1 LHPSEQSLLEALA
14 TVRAATVAQLTR
26 AHVTEHQAPDPET
39 AGRTVRKNLVRLM
52 AFGLVRRFINTA
64 RDRKI
69 GPAGYV
75 YVLTNVGARLAGRLE
90 ALGQRQRKIW
100 HPSQAAI
107 DHWLSIT
114 DLYADLRAE
123 AADGN
128 LTIREF
134 QVEGDAKRIYRDSYG
149 AEHLLRPDALVR
161 LTSGDMQ
168 LSWFVEMDR
177 ATESPRRIADK
188 CRRYRAYELT
198 DLEYR
203 QHGVFPG
210 VVFIVPDEAR
220 ARVIRRVITTQPSE
234 ARGLFWVTTK
244 ADAIKALTHPNP
256 T

>member
-14 TVRAATVAQLTR
+14 AVRVATVAQLTR
-26 AHVTEHQAPDPET
+26 AHVTEHQAPDLET
-39 AGRTVRKNLVRLM
+39 ASRTVRKNLARLM
-52 AFGLVRRFINTA
+52 TFGLVRRFVNTA
-64 RDRKI
+64 RDRKV
-69 GPAGYV
+69 GPAGHV
-75 YVLTNVGARLAGRLE
+75 YVLTNVGARLAGRPE
-90 ALGQRQRKIW
+90 ALGLRQRKIW
-100 HPSQAAI
+100 HPSQLAV

-134 QVEGDAKRIYRDSYG
+134 RVEGDARRMYRDSYG
-149 AEHLLRPDALVR
+149 AEHMLRPDALVR

-168 LSWFVEMDR
+168 LSWFAEMDR

-210 VVFIVPDEAR
+210 VVFIVPNEVR
-220 ARVIRRVITTQPSE
+220 SRVIRRVIAAQPPE

-244 ADAIKALTHPNP
+244 TDAIKALTHPNL